1 MFTVCVFSRTHEVS
15 LIKAL
20 EQYGLFLYTF
30 SSPQTILTH
39 ISSVDQAVVL
49 YLLFIKNNPQS

>member
-1 MFTVCVFSRTHEVS
+1 MFTVCVFRITHEVS
-15 LIKAL
+15 LTEAS

-39 ISSVDQAVVL
+39 ISSVDQAVVV
-49 YLLFIKNNPQS
+49 YLFVYQK